1 MRLVTRVSLL
11 PGERMRGHLMPTEG
25 ELSGSEAL
33 ATRIDTFH
41 NDVWRLCARLV
52 DEQSA
57 ADLTQETFIR
67 ALRAL
72 STFRGEASERTW
84 ILSIAR
90 NTCMDEFRSRS
101 RRRQREAL
109 LSLGQCD
116 EPLAPDVAEEVVVR
130 DLLGRIEPD
139 RRAALVLTQLLRMTY
154 DEAAVVCG
162 CPTGTIRSRVA
173 RARDD
178 LIALLP
184 EFQPTEQEDPERDTR
199 SPPGSDPAP

>member
-1 MRLVTRVSLL
+1 
-11 PGERMRGHLMPTEG
+11 MPTEG
-25 ELSGSEAL
+25 EMPDSEAL
-33 ATRIDTFH
+33 ATWIDTYH
-41 NDVWRLCARLV
+41 DEVWRLCARLV

-67 ALRAL
+67 ALRSL
-72 STFRGEASERTW
+72 STFRGDASARTW
-84 ILSIAR
+84 IRSIAR
-90 NTCMDEFRSRS
+90 NACMDEFRTRS
-101 RRRQREAL
+101 RRRQRDAL
-109 LSLGQCD
+109 LSVDQCD
-116 EPLAPDVAEEVVVR
+116 EPLAPDVAEEIVVR
-130 DLLGRIEPD
+130 DLLGRIEPG

-184 EFQPTEQEDPERDTR
+184 EFQPTEQEDGERDTR
-199 SPPGSDPAP
+199 SPPGNQIGLSID